1 MPLFEIT
8 EVVRYRIYADDKD
21 DAIEVLVNDDDPD
34 QFFFAASDRSCVRP
48 FSTSRS
54 IISAFCRSQAP
65 RFMVLAYTVDKR
77 EAKEIGENE

>member
-8 EVVRYRIYADDKD
+8 EVIRYRIYADDKD

-34 QFFFAASDRSCVRP
+34 QFF
-48 FSTSRS
+48 
-54 IISAFCRSQAP
+54 
-65 RFMVLAYTVDKR
+65 YTVDKR